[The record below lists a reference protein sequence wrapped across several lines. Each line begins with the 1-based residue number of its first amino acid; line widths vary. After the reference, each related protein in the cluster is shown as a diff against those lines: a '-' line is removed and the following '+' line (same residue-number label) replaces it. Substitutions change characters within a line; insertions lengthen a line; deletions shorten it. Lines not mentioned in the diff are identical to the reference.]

1 MPTHSPN
8 LQWLTHDLSSPQ
20 ALNVPTFDALI
31 HLAPIWY
38 LSPLLT
44 QLNAPYPKH
53 IIAISS
59 TSLITKQTS
68 SSPYEQATVQRL
80 SLAEQYLIDFATQH
94 QIAWTI
100 VRPTLIYAQNL
111 DKNISH
117 IARFIRYFGFFP
129 LIGNGQGLRQP
140 IHAEDIA
147 LACIQILNHPT
158 TVNKTYHLTGSETL
172 TYKQMVNKIFTVLKR
187 KPHFINLPPPL
198 LAMVL
203 TSLSLIPRYR
213 HLTSSM
219 GERMNQDLIF
229 SSEAAR
235 QDFGFSARPFQPLT

>member
-1 MPTHSPN
+1 MPTRLPN

-20 ALNVPTFDALI
+20 ALNLPTLDALI
-31 HLAPIWY
+31 HLAPIWH
-38 LSPLLT
+38 LPLLLT

-68 SSPYEQATVQRL
+68 SSPYEQAVIQRL
-80 SLAEQYLIDFATQH
+80 LLAEQYLIDFATQH

-100 VRPTLIYAQNL
+100 VRPTLIYAQKL

-129 LIGNGQGLRQP
+129 LVGSAQGLRQP

-147 LACIQILNHPT
+147 LACTQILNNPT
-158 TVNKTYHLTGSETL
+158 TVNKTYHLTGGETL
-172 TYKQMVNKIFTVLKR
+172 TYKQMVNKIFIALNR

-203 TSLSLIPRYR
+203 TSLSLLPRYR

-219 GERMNQDLIF
+219 AKRMNQDLVF
-229 SSEAAR
+229 SCETAQ
-235 QDFGFSARPFQPLT
+235 QDFNFTARSFQPLT